1 MTLKNSIFARKKSME
16 NLALQ
21 DTALLVHIE
30 HSKPIEINDLTKT
43 LNAIGGLYSR
53 FALENGA
60 NQEIANA
67 KLYVQK
73 IQEGSIDIVFT
84 LQDVALAL
92 PIIAGVNTIVEF
104 YKHIKGLFNKI
115 KNKDKDLPRLTKKD
129 CQDIHDVFSISA
141 KDNKGIIAFDIGNK
155 KQINFKNSTFNNC
168 TFNYTN
174 SNLLQNQTRELEQ
187 EIIEQ
192 NTNTTFSK
200 VLMKLYQLQNTE
212 KETKGNKAI
221 ISNISNK
228 KLPVYFATNEL
239 KQNILFAGENPINKL
254 FVVDVELQTIENI
267 PKAYKITALYE
278 TLDDEEQA

>member
-43 LNAIGGLYSR
+43 LNAIGSLYSR
-53 FALENGA
+53 FALKNGA

-73 IQEGSIDIVFT
+73 IQEGSIDIIFT
-84 LQDVALAL
+84 LQDIALVL
-92 PIIAGVNTIVEF
+92 PIMAEINTIVEF
-104 YKHIKGLFNKI
+104 YKNLKELCSKI
-115 KNKDKDLPRLTKKD
+115 KTKDDNLPKLTKKD
-129 CQDIHDVFSISA
+129 CQDIHDLFSITA
-141 KDNKGIIAFDIGNK
+141 KDNKGNIALGVGNK
-155 KQINFKNSTFNNC
+155 NSIDFKNNTFNNC
-168 TFNYTN
+168 AFNFPV
-174 SNLLQNQTRELEQ
+174 SNLIQNQTRELEQ
-187 EIIEQ
+187 KIIEQ

-228 KLPVYFATNEL
+228 KLPVYFTTNEL
-239 KQNILFAGENPINKL
+239 KQNILFADENPFNKL
-254 FVVDVELQTIENI
+254 FVVDVELQIIENI

-278 TLDDEEQA
+278 ILDDE